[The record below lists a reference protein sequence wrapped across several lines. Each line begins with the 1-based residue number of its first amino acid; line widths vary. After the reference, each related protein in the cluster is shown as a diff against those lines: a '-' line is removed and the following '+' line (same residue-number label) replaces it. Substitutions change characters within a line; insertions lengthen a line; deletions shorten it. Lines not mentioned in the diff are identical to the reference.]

1 MEMIELMRARH
12 SVRRFLAIPVEK
24 DIRSAVDDF
33 VNQQKLASGLNIQ
46 IFYDEPKAF
55 KSFLAHYGSFRNVIN
70 YVAFVGQKEE
80 ESKVGYYGEAI
91 VLKLQ
96 ELGLNSC
103 WVGVSYSKRKTP
115 VAVNRGEKIIIVVSF
130 GYGQTQGHAHKS
142 KKPEDVTEVIGEKPS
157 WFDIGVEAALL
168 APTAVN
174 QQKFKIVCDN
184 GVATI
189 RKNGIGVYMNV
200 DFGILKYHFEA
211 VTGQVVEIIK

>member
-1 MEMIELMRARH
+1 MDIMSLIKTRH
-12 SVRRFLAIPVEK
+12 SVRRYLETPIAEDKRKAIDQLVMVSKE
-24 DIRSAVDDF
+24 R
-33 VNQQKLASGLNIQ
+33 SGLNIQ
-46 IFYDEPKAF
+46 VCYDEPKAF
-55 KSFLAHYGSFRNVIN
+55 QTLLAHYGSFRNVAN
-70 YVAFVGQKEE
+70 YIAFIGKKEDE
-80 ESKVGYYGEAI
+80 IKVGYYGEEL